1 MKAPKDAAS
10 KAPDPKTDID
20 WRRDWARLL
29 GGGLVTLAVVIGTA
43 AVSAWPDWQSLPEG
57 SAVLR
62 VSFQYSGQRDCRT
75 RTEEE
80 LAALPR
86 NMRLAEECS
95 RRRNPVGVAIMI
107 DGSPLYDETV
117 KPSGLAGSG
126 PSRLY
131 ETFVLPAGDHG
142 IHVSLRPDAN
152 SAVITHEAEFTLSL
166 APGMSA
172 AIDFDST
179 AGAFVLR

>member
-1 MKAPKDAAS
+1 MKAPKDAPS
-10 KAPDPKTDID
+10 KAPDPRTDID
-20 WRRDWARLL
+20 WRHDWARLL
-29 GGGLVTLAVVIGTA
+29 GGGLVTVAVVVGTA
-43 AVSAWPDWQSLPEG
+43 VLSAWPDWQSLPEG
-57 SAVLR
+57 STVLR
-62 VSFQYSGQRDCRT
+62 VSFQYSGERDCRT

-95 RRRNPVGVAIMI
+95 RRRNPIGVAIMI
-107 DGSPLYDETV
+107 DGRPLYDETV

-131 ETFVLPAGDHG
+131 ERFVLPAGDHG
-142 IHVSLRPDAN
+142 IHVSLRADGN
-152 SAVITHEAEFTLSL
+152 SDEITHEAEFALSL
-166 APGMSA
+166 APGASA

-179 AGAFVLR
+179 AEEFVLR